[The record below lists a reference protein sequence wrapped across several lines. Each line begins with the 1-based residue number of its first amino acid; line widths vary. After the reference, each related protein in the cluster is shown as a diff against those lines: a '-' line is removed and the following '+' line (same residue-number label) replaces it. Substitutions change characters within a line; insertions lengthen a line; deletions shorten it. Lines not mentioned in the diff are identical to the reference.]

1 MLDEYMVNG
10 GIWKEAANVKV
21 LH

>member
-1 MLDEYMVNG
+1 MLNG

>member
-1 MLDEYMVNG
+1 MLNG
-10 GIWKEAANVKV
+10 GIWKEVANVKV

>member
-1 MLDEYMVNG
+1 MVNG